1 MAITPLP
8 SAPLYCGCNGF
19 IGNSSIQNAFK
30 RTYFQVVLQNLYFA
44 GNSTDDESN
53 KVYKMWPRNV
63 HFNAAFTDAFCNEAK
78 ENINENITKL
88 KRRLSTRHHTSEAV
102 VRRCSVKKVFL
113 KIS

>member
-30 RTYFQVVLQNLYFA
+30 GTYFQVVLQNLYFA
-44 GNSTDDESN
+44 GNSTDNESN

-63 HFNAAFTDAFCNEAK
+63 HFNAAFTDAFCDEAK

-102 VRRCSVKKVFL
+102 VRRCSVKNMFL